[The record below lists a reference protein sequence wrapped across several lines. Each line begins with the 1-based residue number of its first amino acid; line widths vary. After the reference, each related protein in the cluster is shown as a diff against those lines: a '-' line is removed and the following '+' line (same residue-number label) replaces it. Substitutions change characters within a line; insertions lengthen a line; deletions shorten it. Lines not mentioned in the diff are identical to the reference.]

1 MKTAADRLLVLPSRP
16 ECTEDWR
23 LRGEQRG
30 ERTEERSWE
39 LLGETG
45 ETSGNSPRVLHS
57 DRRKYNFRNK
67 YWLL

>member
-45 ETSGNSPRVLHS
+45 ETSGTSSRVLHRK
-57 DRRKYNFRNK
+57 RRK
-67 YWLL
+67 